1 MIAAVI
7 TAEVFAWTVL
17 IAGFVLALCVL
28 GYVAERLA
36 GER

>member
-1 MIAAVI
+1 M

-17 IAGFVLALCVL
+17 IAVWVLALCVL
-28 GYVAERLA
+28 GYIAERLA